1 MLENTQK
8 SAIIKAYFRWTQH
21 IRETNYLRL
30 YEMTKPL
37 IECVPNFSEGRDMTI
52 IKQITDAIESV
63 EGVRLLNVDPGK
75 ATNRTVV
82 TFVGEP
88 LHMVEAAFRAI
99 QKAAELIDMSKHTGA
114 HPRMGATDVCPFVPI
129 ANISLEE
136 TVFYATMLGEKVG
149 KLLEIPVFLYEAAAT
164 RPERKNLATLR
175 AGEYEGLEV
184 KLRHPDWKPDFGE
197 PIFNPK
203 SGATVIGARDFLI
216 AYNINL
222 NTTSVRRANSVAFDV
237 REQGRAVV
245 DDVGKMI
252 KDAQGEPIRQ
262 AGACKAVKGI
272 GWYIEEYGIAQVSMN
287 LTNIQV
293 TPLHIAFEAAC
304 KSAEKRGLR
313 VTGSE
318 LIGLTPKCVLIEAGQ
333 YFLKK
338 QQRSIGVSEE
348 ELIKIAVKTLGLN
361 ELSPFEP
368 SKRVIECLLA
378 SEKNDPLLKL
388 NLRQFANETAS
399 ESPAPGGGSIAAYV
413 GALSAALA
421 TMVANLSAH
430 KRGWDAKWAI
440 FSEIAA
446 KGQLLKDALLKKVD
460 EDTEAFNGIMA
471 AIQLPKLTENERKIR
486 KQALQAATI
495 RAIEVPLS
503 TAELSMKCFEI
514 VQKMAEIGNPA
525 SVSDAG
531 VGALCARA
539 AVLGAVLNVKINLV
553 GFEDEHY
560 VENISDRVKILTQSA
575 NKAEAEIMHVV
586 HSKIN

>member
-1 MLENTQK
+1 
-8 SAIIKAYFRWTQH
+8 
-21 IRETNYLRL
+21 
-30 YEMTKPL
+30 MTKPL

-63 EGVRLLNVDPGK
+63 DGVRLLNVDPGK

-88 LHMVEAAFRAI
+88 LPMVEAAFRAI
-99 QKAAELIDMSKHTGA
+99 QKASECIDMSKHVGE

-129 ANISLEE
+129 AHISLEE
-136 TVFYATMLGEKVG
+136 TAVYATMLGEKVG
-149 KLLEIPVFLYEAAAT
+149 KLLKIPVFLYESAAT
-164 RPERKNLATLR
+164 RPERKNLATIR
-175 AGEYEGLEV
+175 AGEYEGLEA

-237 REQGRAVV
+237 REQGRVVV
-245 DDVGKMI
+245 DNAGKAV
-252 KDAQGEPIRQ
+252 KDANGEPIRQ

-287 LTNIQV
+287 LTNIHV

-304 KSAEKRGLR
+304 QSAEKRGLR

-318 LIGLTPKCVLIEAGQ
+318 LIGLTPKSVLIEAGQ

-338 QQRSIGVSEE
+338 QQRSVGVSEE
-348 ELIKIAVKTLGLN
+348 ELIKIAIKTLGLN

-368 SKRVIECLLA
+368 AKRVIEYLLA
-378 SEKNDPLLKL
+378 SEKREPLLKL

-430 KRGWDAKWAI
+430 KRGWDEQWAV

-446 KGQLLKDALLKKVD
+446 KGQGLKDALLKKVD
-460 EDTEAFNGIMA
+460 EDTAAFNGIMA
-471 AIQLPKLTENERKIR
+471 AMQLPKLSEKERKIR
-486 KQALQAATI
+486 KKALQEAT
-495 RAIEVPLS
+495 RQAIEVPLS
-503 TAELSMKCFEI
+503 TAELSMNCFEI

-539 AVLGAVLNVKINLV
+539 AVHGAVLNVKINLV
-553 GFEDEHY
+553 GFEEPHY
-560 VENISDRVKILTQSA
+560 VENISERVKTLTQNA
-575 NKAEAEIMHVV
+575 DKAEAEIMHLV
-586 HSKIN
+586 HSKIK